1 MTRHDVAFDVL
12 PRRELLEALVR
23 HYHHLQNEH
32 QRAAPESSARRK
44 LGERLL
50 DVQERFDR
58 VLAEWVP
65 EEDLAFEWRQHL
77 HYRAPEPSGP
87 PPLRPLVFRG
97 RSEVGSVVEIRVQQ
111 EGELEVVLDGS
122 LVERLLV
129 DDPQSVSSY
138 RFNGTE
144 FAETFTAPDVALQ
157 ALADFVEQGESP
169 PWEHAES
176 LLADGLVDVHFAL
189 TPRGRRALA
198 SSASG

>member
-1 MTRHDVAFDVL
+1 VTRRSAAFDGL

-23 HYHHLQNEH
+23 HHHHLQNEH
-32 QRAAPESSARRK
+32 QRVAPESSTRRK

-65 EEDLAFEWRQHL
+65 EEDLALEWQQHL
-77 HYRAPEPSGP
+77 HFRAPEPAGP
-87 PPLRPLVFRG
+87 PPLQPLVFRG
-97 RSEVGSVVEIRVQQ
+97 QSEVGSVAEIRVKQK
-111 EGELEVVLDGS
+111 GELGVVVDGS

-138 RFNGTE
+138 RFDGTE
-144 FAETFTAPDVALQ
+144 FAETFTAPVVALQ
-157 ALADFVEQGESP
+157 ALADFVEQGGSP

-176 LLADGLVDVHFAL
+176 LLADGLVDIQFAL

-198 SSASG
+198 SLASG